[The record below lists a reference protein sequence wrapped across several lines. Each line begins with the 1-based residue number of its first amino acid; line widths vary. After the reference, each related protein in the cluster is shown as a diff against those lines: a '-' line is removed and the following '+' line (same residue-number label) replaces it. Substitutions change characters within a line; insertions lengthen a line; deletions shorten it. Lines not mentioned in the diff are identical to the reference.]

1 MGRRLRIRALVGSR
15 ALLAAL
21 SLTVLAPMP
30 AHADDIWCRIFNV
43 GCGGGGTT
51 TQSNTERDAP
61 EIDPGALANAI
72 ALAAGGAAILRDRV
86 RRRR

>member
-1 MGRRLRIRALVGSR
+1 MGRRLGDRALVGAR
-15 ALLAAL
+15 ALFAAVAF
-21 SLTVLAPMP
+21 SVLAPIP
-30 AHADDIWCRIFNV
+30 AHADIWCDIFNV

-72 ALAAGGAAILRDRV
+72 ALAVGGAAILRDRV

>member
-1 MGRRLRIRALVGSR
+1 MGRGLRNRMLGGSR

-21 SLTVLAPMP
+21 ALTVLVPMP
-30 AHADDIWCRIFNV
+30 AHADDIWCAIFNV
-43 GCGGGGTT
+43 GCGGNGTT
-51 TQSNTERDAP
+51 TQSSTERDAP
-61 EIDPGALANAI
+61 EIDPGALANAL

>member
-1 MGRRLRIRALVGSR
+1 MGRRLGDAALVGTR
-15 ALLAAL
+15 VLVAAAAL
-21 SLTVLAPMP
+21 SVLAPVP
-30 AHADDIWCRIFNV
+30 AHADLWCDIFNV
-43 GCGGGGTT
+43 GCGGGGST

-61 EIDPGALANAI
+61 EIDPGALASAL